1 MKGAEALG
9 GDDVI
14 NNLSKHCIAL
24 AKHRNKT
31 LYNKA
36 LIKHWATHRCKA
48 LHHIIMKTC

>member
-1 MKGAEALG
+1 MDLDQISNWTLIPFMKGAEALG

-36 LIKHWATHRCKA
+36 LIKH
-48 LHHIIMKTC
+48 